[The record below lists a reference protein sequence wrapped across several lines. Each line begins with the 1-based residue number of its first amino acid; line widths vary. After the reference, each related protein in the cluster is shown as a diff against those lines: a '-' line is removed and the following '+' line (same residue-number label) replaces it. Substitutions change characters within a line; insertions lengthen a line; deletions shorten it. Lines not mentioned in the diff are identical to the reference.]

1 MVLIFISLMISD
13 TEYLFMCFL
22 AIYIASLEKC
32 LLKSFVHL

>member
-13 TEYLFMCFL
+13 TEYLFMYFL

-32 LLKSFVHL
+32 LLKLFVHF